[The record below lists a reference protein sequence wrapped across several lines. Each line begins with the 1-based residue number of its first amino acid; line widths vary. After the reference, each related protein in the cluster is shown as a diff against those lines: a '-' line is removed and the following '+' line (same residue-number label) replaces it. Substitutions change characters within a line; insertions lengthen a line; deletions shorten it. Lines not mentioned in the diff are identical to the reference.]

1 MSMKTFKVLAAL
13 LSYPEREL
21 LEALNELE
29 DVLEQEMALNGA
41 ANLALAPL
49 LDRLA
54 NTDLL
59 TLQQDYVVTFD
70 QNPSHA
76 LHLFEHIHGESR
88 QRGPAMVDLLQEYR
102 AHGLEIAAAE
112 LPDYLPLFLEYLSLL
127 PDAQA
132 LTLLGEAVDVLALIG
147 GKLERNGS
155 PYHVVFKVLETLS
168 PVAAREL
175 PAAPVRDM
183 DEALAEL
190 GPTPDGVEPLLV
202 PKPQPVMVKPPRRAI
217 AATQAYRAL
226 NQETPR

>member
-21 LEALNELE
+21 LAALDELE
-29 DVLEQEMALNGA
+29 DVLEQELSLNGA

-54 NTDLL
+54 STHLL
-59 TLQQDYVVTFD
+59 QLQQEYVATFD

-88 QRGPAMVDLLQEYR
+88 RRGPAMVDLLQEYR
-102 AHGLEIAAAE
+102 AHGLEIDAAE

-132 LTLLGEAVDVLALIG
+132 LALLGEAVDVLALLG
-147 GKLERNGS
+147 AKLERNRS
-155 PYHVVFKVLETLS
+155 PYHVVFKVLESLS
-168 PVAAREL
+168 PVQAREL
-175 PAAPVRDM
+175 TQAPVRDM
-183 DEALAEL
+183 DEAMAEY
-190 GPTPDGVEPLLV
+190 GPTPEGVEPLLV
-202 PKPQPVMVKPPRRAI
+202 PKPQPIMVKPPRRAT
-217 AATQAYRAL
+217 AATHAYRGF
-226 NQETPR
+226 NRETPR

>member
-1 MSMKTFKVLAAL
+1 MKTLKALAAL

-21 LEALNELE
+21 LEALDELR
-29 DVLEQEMALNGA
+29 DVLEQEIPRNGA
-41 ANLALAPL
+41 ANLTLAPL

-59 TLQQDYVVTFD
+59 TLQQEYVATFD

-102 AHGLEIAAAE
+102 AHGLDIDAAE

-132 LTLLGEAVDVLALIG
+132 LALLGEAVHVLALIG
-147 GKLERNGS
+147 AKLERNGS
-155 PYHVVFKVLETLS
+155 SYHAVFKVLENLS
-168 PVAAREL
+168 PVQAREL
-175 PAAPVRDM
+175 TVAPVRDM
-183 DEALAEL
+183 DQAMAAF
-190 GPTPDGVEPLLV
+190 GPSPDGVEPLLV
-202 PKPQPVMVKPPRRAI
+202 PKPQPVMVKPPQRAVT
-217 AATQAYRAL
+217 ATATTQGYKSA
-226 NQETPR
+226 